1 MKMYNNKVLLVDDEK
16 EILSEGKRL
25 LVNHGFDVDTF
36 ESGTDAWEKFQND
49 FYPVVVT
56 DLRMAKKSLDGLEVL
71 ENIKK
76 VSPNTQVIIITGNG
90 VERDAIKSVN
100 LHAFAYLTK
109 GSDEY
114 IQLPAKVKEAFA
126 EFAKLSDILLDN
138 STAAVTQEKPLST
151 EEVRELLKD
160 YPSWGE
166 AVLQERAEAN

>member
-1 MKMYNNKVLLVDDEK
+1 MYNSKVLLIDDEK
-16 EILSEGKRL
+16 EILNEGKRL
-25 LVNHGFDVDTF
+25 LVNHGFHVDTF
-36 ESGTDAWEKFQND
+36 ESGTDAWNIFQND

-56 DLRMAKKSLDGLEVL
+56 DLRMAKKSLDGLDVL
-71 ENIKK
+71 ANIKK
-76 VSPNTQVIIITGNG
+76 ISPNTQVIIITGNG

-114 IQLPAKVKEAFA
+114 ILLPAKVKEAFA
-126 EFAKLSDILLDN
+126 EFAKLSDILFDN

>member
-1 MKMYNNKVLLVDDEK
+1 MKMYNNKVLLIDDEK
-16 EILSEGKRL
+16 ETLNEGKEML
-25 LVNHGFDVDTF
+25 MNQGFAVDTF

-56 DLRMAKKSLDGLEVL
+56 DLRMAKKSLDGIDVL
-71 ENIKK
+71 ENIKRI
-76 VSPNTQVIIITGNG
+76 SPNTQVIIITGKG
-90 VERDAIKSVN
+90 KEADAIKSVN

-114 IQLPAKVKEAFA
+114 FQLPAKVKEAFA

-138 STAAVTQEKPLST
+138 SPVAVTQEKPLST